1 MRVAPLL
8 LLLGSVPLWALEIQL
23 PFHQVVA
30 DAESIYLGRV
40 TAASARWEAAGGTKA
55 IFTEVEFAVERV
67 YKGPAQTRTTLRFH
81 GGSIGG
87 VTMDVEGSHRFRPGQ
102 RVVLFVGADAASP
115 DPLVGGPQG
124 LYPVTVDPR
133 TKAETVRPSFDERAT
148 PVPLGDFEA
157 RITKLVRAVGLRRG
171 ADDRI

>member
-8 LLLGSVPLWALEIQL
+8 LLLGSIPLWALEIQL
-23 PFHQVVA
+23 PFRQVVA

-40 TAASARWEAAGGTKA
+40 VATSARWQAGRGTKA
-55 IFTEVEFAVERV
+55 IVTEVEFAVERA
-67 YKGPAQTRTTLRFH
+67 YKGPAPMRTILRFH

-87 VTMDVEGSHRFRPGQ
+87 VTMDVEGSHRFLPGQ
-102 RVVLFVGADAASP
+102 RVVLFVAADAASP
-115 DPLVGGPQG
+115 DPLVGGSQG
-124 LYPVTVDPR
+124 LYLVTVNPR
-133 TKAETVRPSFDERAT
+133 TKAETVRPSFDERAK

-157 RITKLVRAVGLRRG
+157 RITKLIRSVRLQRS